1 MTNNETES
9 IIEVSSKKNVILD
22 ATTLSSLMSCARLTD
37 FHFNLNLV
45 SISGKSNSLEAG
57 SIVHK
62 ILEVFNKNVINGF
75 NRATSIE
82 SGMIA
87 GEMYWKGCIHCTDFT
102 PFICHDCGGIGTN
115 CNKCNE
121 LGEITRP
128 ICGHQINEYT
138 GTKNVPNI
146 SETYKIGWDR
156 IQSTVLE
163 YFDFYKNDSWVP
175 LEVEVVKGK
184 ILYEDDEIRI
194 LWKAKLDLTVDTNQ
208 GIYPVDH
215 KTMKQR
221 RDQLKMNNQFMGQ
234 CIIMNT
240 RNVIIDKIGFQTT
253 LKPNEKFTRNP
264 VSYSNDALFEW
275 QSVTLPF
282 YAKLMLMYN
291 ETGYWPPNFTH
302 CENKYGNCS
311 FCNVC
316 EADRN
321 MREEIIKQ
329 NFITG
334 AGWNPENIVDE

>member
-1 MTNNETES
+1 MTNIEES

-62 ILEVFNKNVINGF
+62 ILEVFNKNIINGF

-82 SGMIA
+82 SGMVA
-87 GEMYWKGCIHCTDFT
+87 GEMYWKGCIHCTSYE
-102 PFICHDCGGIGTN
+102 GTD
-115 CNKCNE
+115 K
-121 LGEITRP
+121 P
-128 ICGHQINEYT
+128 ACGHQINEYT

-156 IQSTVLE
+156 IQSTMAE
-163 YFDFYKNDSWVP
+163 YFDYYKNDSWVP

-221 RDQLKMNNQFMGQ
+221 RDQLKMNNQFIGQ

-311 FCNVC
+311 FTNVC